1 MDFYRGWIEYREG
14 FGYVGSNYW
23 LGNKYIF
30 LITNQHRYELRVDME
45 DFEGETRYAKYD
57 HFRIGDEETKYRLSL
72 GLYSGTA
79 GKIVSYNHSSINVFI
94 SFVKGFFV
102 LTLDHLPVHVR

>member
-1 MDFYRGWIEYREG
+1 
-14 FGYVGSNYW
+14 
-23 LGNKYIF
+23 
-30 LITNQHRYELRVDME
+30 ME

-94 SFVKGFFV
+94 SFVKGFYV
-102 LTLDHLPVHVR
+102 LTLDHLPVHVRWKPEEFWASVFRLLSLNSIYNDVEYYIKFNSSFM